1 MEHLRPGHIIVMA
14 EVQGTTMSLSI
25 DLAVIVTLLPLF
37 ASSCGSTTLYKK
49 IAISDSIH
57 DSRPRQCSKKAG
69 SNEHS
74 PSLTATGSTVSGSVI
89 TRRGPPG
96 DALLPPRTGIRIPF
110 GKKEI

>member
-1 MEHLRPGHIIVMA
+1 MEHLRPGHIIVMVA
-14 EVQGTTMSLSI
+14 VQGTSKSNPF

-37 ASSCGSTTLYKK
+37 ASSSGSTTSYKN
-49 IAISDSIH
+49 SDSIH
-57 DSRPRQCSKKAG
+57 DSHRQCSKKAG